1 MQIADC
7 KVRLQADDFRG
18 GSSCLL
24 HPAKLSVA
32 GGQSRHHCGDG
43 GSGAAYLLHTV
54 TKLDELGIRDRNLWR
69 LQQLVA
75 EEITRLHAPSGAA
88 PQAFPR

>member
-7 KVRLQADDFRG
+7 KVGLQADDFRG
-18 GSSCLL
+18 GGSCLL

-32 GGQSRHHCGDG
+32 GGQSRHHCGHG
-43 GSGAAYLLHTV
+43 GSGAAYLFHTV
-54 TKLDELGIRDRNLWR
+54 TKLLELGIRDRNLWR
-69 LQQLVA
+69 LQQWWR
-75 EEITRLHAPSGAA
+75 TRSRACTPSGAA